1 MPINFKK
8 YRGRD
13 INIEYGVGKYPG
25 IFTYYRFN
33 EPALNTFSIDEA
45 RLKNKAPYCLINEI
59 NISVLPLADLLNTH
73 LPKGR
78 KIDFLSIDVEGKD
91 YDVLASNDWEL
102 YRPRVVLVE
111 TLRTGMLNLDE
122 CPVVQFLIAKNYH
135 PFAKVG
141 NTTFFLEN
149 ER

>member
-1 MPINFKK
+1 M
-8 YRGRD
+8 
-13 INIEYGVGKYPG
+13 
-25 IFTYYRFN
+25 
-33 EPALNTFSIDEA
+33 
-45 RLKNKAPYCLINEI
+45 
-59 NISVLPLADLLNTH
+59 
-73 LPKGR
+73 
-78 KIDFLSIDVEGKD
+78 
-91 YDVLASNDWEL
+91 LASNDWEL